1 MYKAV
6 FSVIAPLNV
15 HEEICLWAHSPYYL
29 LDPVSVSLLPSF
41 KRKESANVK
50 N

>member
-1 MYKAV
+1 MYKGV

-15 HEEICLWAHSPYYL
+15 DEKICSWAHSPYYL
-29 LDPVSVSLLPSF
+29 LDPVSASLLPSF
-41 KRKESANVK
+41 KRKQSANVK